1 MLYLFSSFP
10 VLSSS
15 FFNFFYVG
23 FLVII
28 SRVYLKDKTQ
38 SSVSKNDDKDVL
50 HDAYRKALQT

>member
-1 MLYLFSSFP
+1 MLYLFSSFS

-15 FFNFFYVG
+15 FFNFYVV

-28 SRVYLKDKTQ
+28 IRVYLKDKTQ

-50 HDAYRKALQT
+50 HDAYRKA

>member
-15 FFNFFYVG
+15 FFIFFYVA

-28 SRVYLKDKTQ
+28 IKVYLKDKTQ